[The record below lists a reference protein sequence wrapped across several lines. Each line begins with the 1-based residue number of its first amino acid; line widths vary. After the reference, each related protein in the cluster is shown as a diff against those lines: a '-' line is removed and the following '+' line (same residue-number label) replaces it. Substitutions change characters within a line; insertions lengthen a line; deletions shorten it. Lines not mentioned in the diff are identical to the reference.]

1 MRRDGETNDG
11 GRLFLDL
18 SFINLVPSPAG
29 TERWARWGCG
39 CRTLDGCFQISVLAH
54 EHVVGGIAT
63 VMLIR
68 HKDTSRDGLWKEDLS
83 VVQSEQ
89 MQRQWVEGDHFR
101 RCEAVGWG

>member
-39 CRTLDGCFQISVLAH
+39 CRTLDGCFRFQIQAH
-54 EHVVGGIAT
+54 ERMVGGIAM
-63 VMLIR
+63 MLLQR
-68 HKDTSRDGLWKEDLS
+68 DKGTGRDGI
-83 VVQSEQ
+83 
-89 MQRQWVEGDHFR
+89 
-101 RCEAVGWG
+101 